1 MTPAQRHALAAVST
15 IYAYL
20 PQDAFL
26 IRMPAASRDQ
36 RLAAAGVQW
45 SGAWQP
51 AYKVAQGLR
60 AAATKDGAEELHQI
74 MLQIAQG
81 ISLTDIGKSMF
92 ISVKTVSSGRARIL
106 KKLGV
111 ESNAELVKYAIRHK
125 ILHG

>member
-1 MTPAQRHALAAVST
+1 MSELLSCEGLDAYPRTDAPTTAKSGPTPS
-15 IYAYL
+15 IGK
-20 PQDAFL
+20 
-26 IRMPAASRDQ
+26 SRIATQQLLLQPVTHEDQ
-36 RLAAAGVQW
+36 
-45 SGAWQP
+45 P
-51 AYKVAQGLR
+51 PHYKLTAR
-60 AAATKDGAEELHQI
+60 EHQI